1 MRDSL
6 QIGVQDALTHLTR
19 AFAAAARA
27 RRAREFMQTTLLD
40 ESLVVVYRVLFLLFA
55 EARGLVPV
63 WHPTFRDSY
72 TIDSL
77 RTGVE
82 TLPRPRGVWEAL
94 QAIARLAHRGCHAG
108 SLRVPPF
115 NGRLFSPVHAPLAET
130 VPLDEAAVR
139 NALLALTTRATAT
152 GRERI
157 AYADLGVE
165 HLGGVYERVLD
176 YDVKAPPAQS
186 PVAARGGRRKAT
198 GTFYTPRLSHRV
210 PGSTDAGATHPR
222 RRSG

>member
-1 MRDSL
+1 
-6 QIGVQDALTHLTR
+6 
-19 AFAAAARA
+19 
-27 RRAREFMQTTLLD
+27 MQTTLLD

-77 RTGVE
+77 RHRVE

-115 NGRLFSPVHAPLAET
+115 NGRLFLTGSMLLSPRQCRSTKRPSAMPCSHSRLAR
-130 VPLDEAAVR
+130 P
-139 NALLALTTRATAT
+139 
-152 GRERI
+152 G
-157 AYADLGVE
+157 
-165 HLGGVYERVLD
+165 
-176 YDVKAPPAQS
+176 
-186 PVAARGGRRKAT
+186 
-198 GTFYTPRLSHRV
+198 HR
-210 PGSTDAGATHPR
+210 T
-222 RRSG
+222 